1 MVTGHNKIGH
11 VTLIVYFFNVLVT
24 RSGPVLV
31 SVVAMSARK
40 KTDTIFAVILGNGE
54 SRFAFVISNTAI
66 CKKIPASNFGAG
78 DFFYRI
84 SIDLILFMLK
94 FYGKF
99 SVLFCYFPATA
110 CANVFPNS

>member
-1 MVTGHNKIGH
+1 MINTALLQTCASVTAVREAAQIFMVTGHNKIGH

-24 RSGPVLV
+24 RLGPVLV

-40 KTDTIFAVILGNGE
+40 KTDTVFTVILGNGE

-78 DFFYRI
+78 DFFIESR
-84 SIDLILFMLK
+84 LILFCL
-94 FYGKF
+94 
-99 SVLFCYFPATA
+99 C
-110 CANVFPNS
+110 